1 VAINS
6 VPLGIGFLAAYAM
19 QELGNRIS
27 VRLFKFPDELGRA
40 FTEDGPPDAIG
51 FSNYCWNQDLSAGY
65 ARAIK
70 RKFPETAVFFGGP
83 NYPREEKKRETFLL
97 GLKEA
102 VDFYIPGE
110 GERATVHL
118 LKLLI
123 QEGFDSEALKKGEP
137 IPHCSYI
144 FQERVVAGELFPRIN
159 ISELPSP
166 YLMGLLDSFIDAGL
180 ECLIQTARGC
190 PFSCAYC
197 VEGSPEYRRVSRRTG
212 RQVKEE
218 FEHIAGKRP
227 RMGNVF
233 LADSNFGLFPGD
245 VETARSINEVRK
257 RYGWPEFVHV
267 ATSKERKDRVLKV
280 VGILEGRLR
289 VANSIQSSDPEVLG
303 NIHRGNV
310 SAKDMLNLAVEA
322 TRQGGNTYSELI
334 LALPGDSTEKF
345 YRSVRDVI
353 DSGINLLR
361 VYSLILLPGSELELE
376 RKREEF
382 GMRTRFRA
390 SPRCYGIYSLGE
402 EEIPAIEIEEV
413 CVTNRT
419 MSFEDYV
426 ECRVF
431 TLVIELFYNDGLN
444 RAMFRLLNEHGIDNY
459 RFLRSVLG
467 HRDRMP
473 GSIREIFRQF
483 EEETRGELWESREA
497 LVGWAKRDRNLE
509 RFVNHEYGRNVVFA
523 AKSICYL
530 RFMADLLAYSYETAR
545 ELLEGVDFEEKTRRE
560 VYRLLDD
567 MKLFATLRSDR
578 VLDTSL
584 ELAAEFHYDVRDLFE
599 KEQDG
604 PIAPRVLKS
613 PQRLRFTH
621 DPEQVKLIT
630 FYKDAYGDT
639 EAAHSRIL
647 SRLPLHRIYRRAV

>member
-19 QELGNRIS
+19 KELGDRIS
-27 VRLFKFPDELGRA
+27 VRLFKFPDELSRA

-51 FSNYCWNQDLSAGY
+51 FSNYCWNQDLSVGY
-65 ARAIK
+65 ARAVK
-70 RKFPETAVFFGGP
+70 RQFPETAVFFGGP
-83 NYPREEKKRETFLL
+83 NYPREEKKRQSFLF
-97 GLKEA
+97 GLKDA

-118 LKLLI
+118 LQRLI
-123 QEGFDSEALKKGEP
+123 QKDFDCESLKNGEP

-144 FQERVVAGELFPRIN
+144 FQEKVVAGGLFPRID

-166 YLMGLLDSFIDAGL
+166 YLMGLLDIFIDAGL

-197 VEGSPEYRRVSRRTG
+197 VEGSPEYRRVSRRTS

-218 FEHIAGKRP
+218 FEYVARKRP

-245 VETARSINEVRK
+245 VETARAVNEMRK
-257 RYGWPEFVHV
+257 KYGWPEFVHV
-267 ATSKERKDRVLKV
+267 ATSKERKDRVLQV
-280 VGILEGRLR
+280 VRILEGRLR
-289 VANSIQSSDPEVLG
+289 VANSIQSSDPVVLG

-334 LALPGDSTEKF
+334 LALPGDSTGKF
-345 YRSVRDVI
+345 YQSVRDVI

-376 RKREEF
+376 KKREEF

-444 RAMFRLLNEHGIDNY
+444 RPMFRLLNEHGIDNY
-459 RFLRSVLG
+459 RFLRSVLA
-467 HRDRMP
+467 HRHRMP
-473 GSIREIFRQF
+473 SSIREIFRQF

-497 LVGWAKRDRNLE
+497 LVGWAKTGRNLE

-523 AKSICYL
+523 AKSVCYL
-530 RFMADLLAYSYETAR
+530 RFMGDLLSYSYEIAKG
-545 ELLEGVDFEEKTRRE
+545 LLETVDFGENARKE

-567 MKLFATLRSDR
+567 MKLFATLRGDR

-584 ELAAEFHYDVRDLFE
+584 KLDAEFHYDVRDLFE

-604 PIAPRVLKS
+604 PIAQGVFNPPRK
-613 PQRLRFTH
+613 LRFTH
-621 DPEQVKLIT
+621 DPEQIKLIM